1 MKKALLSVSTEKKI
15 NIGDYIQALA
25 SSQFLDN
32 IDLFIEREKLKDY
45 DGEDVAMIMNGW
57 YMHHPEQWP
66 PSSKIHPLFVAFHLN
81 NLVDS
86 KLLDIESITY
96 LKRHEPIGCRDIL
109 TVKKL
114 EKYGVKAYFSGCMTL
129 TLGYR
134 YHSENRNGKVYIV
147 DPVITFNS
155 KIDKFKYL
163 LLSIL
168 KFKIISL
175 IYKKQYSNNSRSR
188 ILNWCKSSKFF
199 YTYSELFDKRLLIE
213 AEYIQHEGEF
223 YHKYETPEA
232 LLKIAEDLVK
242 CYSKASCVITSRI
255 HCALPCL
262 GLQTPVIYINNDLQK
277 EVSSCRLDGLV
288 QLFNVVHWTGKKV
301 KTKMKINSK
310 IINKNNFPENSKE
323 WEKYANELINRC
335 NLFMKNKSKLL

>member
-1 MKKALLSVSTEKKI
+1 MKKALLSVSTEKII

-86 KLLDIESITY
+86 KLLDLESITY
-96 LKRHEPIGCRDIL
+96 LKRYEPIGCRDIL

-129 TLGYR
+129 TLGYK
-134 YHSENRNGKVYIV
+134 YHSENKDGKIYIV
-147 DPVITFNS
+147 DPIVTLNNRR
-155 KIDKFKYL
+155 DKLCYFM
-163 LLSIL
+163 LSIF
-168 KFKIISL
+168 KFRPIYIV
-175 IYKKQYSNNSRSR
+175 YKK
-188 ILNWCKSSKFF
+188 LNKNKSFKLSEWCKISKFI
-199 YTYSELFDKRLLIE
+199 YTYSKLFDTKLLIE
-213 AEYIQHEGEF
+213 AEYKSHVGQF
-223 YHKYETPEA
+223 YKNLSTPDLLMNEA
-232 LLKIAEDLVK
+232 EKLVK
-242 CYSKASCVITSRI
+242 GYAKASCVITSRI

-262 GLQTPVIYINNDLQK
+262 GLETPVIYINNDLQDDI
-277 EVSSCRLDGLV
+277 SSCRLDGLI
-288 QLFNVVHWTGKKV
+288 QLFNTIHWTGKTI
-301 KTKMKINSK
+301 KTKIKFDGKKIH
-310 IINKNNFPENSKE
+310 KNNFPKNGDK
-323 WEKYANELINRC
+323 WKKFANELISKSIEFNNR
-335 NLFMKNKSKLL
+335 NI